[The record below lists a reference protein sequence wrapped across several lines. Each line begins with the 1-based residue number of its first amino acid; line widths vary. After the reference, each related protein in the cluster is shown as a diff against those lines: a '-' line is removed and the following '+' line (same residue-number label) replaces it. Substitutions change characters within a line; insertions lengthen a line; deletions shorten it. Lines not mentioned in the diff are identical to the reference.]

1 MKSKQVGFVLMALI
15 AIGVAGILYRV
26 ISSGG
31 TDFTMQGLMP
41 ITPDVIDRIEI
52 SASGQQAEL
61 VRMGDEDWRVGKNPA
76 FTPRM
81 SDFWMHVND
90 IPEAQLVAR
99 KPKHHAVLGVDENT
113 GTELTFYLG
122 QAIQEEFVVG
132 KWSPDVKLCY
142 VRKSGKD
149 EVYGIPCSRNNVFSP
164 DPDSWRNPI
173 VASIPPA
180 DVESFDFIYPDSSL
194 GFSVTKVD
202 GDWQVTSQSGVD
214 GIADERVI
222 DMILQALT
230 VVPAVGFV
238 EDEEKDSLDFAA
250 PDGAIRINTFQDS
263 NSPTTRLKFIRNDEL
278 TYYVKVPSQSTVFL
292 VDANL
297 SDFLLMRKEDMI
309 LPD

>member
-15 AIGVAGILYRV
+15 AIGVAGILYRG

-122 QAIQEEFVVG
+122 QAVQEEFVVG

-149 EVYGIPCSRNNVFSP
+149 EVYGIPCSRNNVFSS

-250 PDGAIRINTFQDS
+250 PDGAIRINTFQES
-263 NSPTTRLKFIRNDEL
+263 ISPTTRLKFIGNDEL

-297 SDFLLMRKEDMI
+297 SDFLLMKKEDMI
-309 LPD
+309 LSE